1 MINLQRLHTRA
12 AFFRA
17 LRSFFNQHDFLEV
30 DTPVRQPVLIPET
43 NIQPP
48 ASEDWLLQASPELC
62 MKRLLALGAGRIFQI
77 CPCFRRGERGRL
89 HSEEFLMLEWY
100 RREADYHQ
108 LMRDCE
114 ELIRTVSRSLP
125 ETDCFTGIDLSGR
138 WPQLTVAEAFA
149 RFSPVPLE
157 RALEDDSF
165 DEVLVEHIEPR
176 LGLRQPSFLCDYPA
190 EMASLARRSSA
201 DPRVAERFELYI
213 RGVEVANGFSEL
225 ADAQEQR
232 QRFKQEIEQI
242 EVQWGRRAAMP
253 EQFLAALPAMGEA
266 AGIALGVDRLL
277 MLALNKTALGDVQT
291 FSAEDL

>member
-12 AFFRA
+12 AFFRV
-17 LRSFFNQHDFLEV
+17 LRSFFYQHDFLEV

-48 ASEDWLLQASPELC
+48 ASEDWLLQTSPELC

-100 RREADYHQ
+100 RRAADYHQ

-114 ELIRTVSRSLP
+114 ELIRTVSGGLA
-125 ETDCFTGIDLSGR
+125 EADCFAGIDLSGR
-138 WPQLTVAEAFA
+138 WPQITVAEAFA

-157 RALEDDSF
+157 RALEEGSF
-165 DEVLVEHIEPR
+165 DEVMVEDIEPR
-176 LGLRQPSFLCDYPA
+176 LGLQQPYFLCDYPA
-190 EMASLARRSSA
+190 EMASLARRSPA
-201 DPRVAERFELYI
+201 DLQVAERFELYI

-232 QRFKQEIEQI
+232 QRFTQEIEHI
-242 EVQWGRRAAMP
+242 KAQWGRQAAMP
-253 EQFLAALPAMGEA
+253 EQFLAALPSMGEA

-277 MLALNKTALGDVQT
+277 MLALNKTTLEDVQT